1 MLRHV
6 EFQRDKVR
14 WPHYYDGSMVVRG
27 GGARRCRVGGTRCCG
42 CHPAILRSDGAGGN
56 CSAVP
61 VASGMSARI
70 LANVTVTV
78 GTSLTVSGAV
88 GGLRALDVGGSQRC
102 HNVTTCWAPRRGC
115 YHVVQLSKVC
125 L

>member
-88 GGLRALDVGGSQRC
+88 GGQVRPNG
-102 HNVTTCWAPRRGC
+102 VTTCWAPRRGC
-115 YHVVQLSKVC
+115 DHVVQLSKVC